1 MTLMQL
7 DYQLRA
13 AYPANPDGYYYWT
26 NTFYFDYDMVPSS
39 HSALYK
45 TIVGLSH
52 IHSIHVF
59 RNRFRLIAPPHG
71 TTVLLNAGELN
82 QHCDQADVTS
92 FVLENVARVS
102 FWIGERYVGYKLLRG
117 CVGTD
122 EIIDGII
129 DEGRRLEIEGQIGEW
144 WLGAPLLTASGETIE
159 RATVDRSIH
168 HWQLR
173 HGTKRRQRVVI
184 APP

>member
-1 MTLMQL
+1 MTLMRL

-13 AYPANPDGYYYWT
+13 AFPDNPDGYYYWT

-45 TIVGLSH
+45 TVIGISH

-59 RNRFRLIAPPHG
+59 RNRFILTAPPHG

-82 QHCDQADVTS
+82 QHCDNADVTS
-92 FVLENVARVS
+92 FILENVARVS
-102 FWIGERYVGYKLLRG
+102 LWVGSKYVGYKLLRG
-117 CVGTD
+117 VVGTD
-122 EIIDGII
+122 EITDGVI
-129 DEGRRLEIEGQIGEW
+129 DEGRRSEIQGQIDAW
-144 WLGAPLLTASGETIE
+144 WMDAPLLTATGETID
-159 RATVDRSIH
+159 RAVVDRNIQ
-168 HWQLR
+168 HWQHR
-173 HGTKRRQRVVI
+173 HGTKRRQRVVL